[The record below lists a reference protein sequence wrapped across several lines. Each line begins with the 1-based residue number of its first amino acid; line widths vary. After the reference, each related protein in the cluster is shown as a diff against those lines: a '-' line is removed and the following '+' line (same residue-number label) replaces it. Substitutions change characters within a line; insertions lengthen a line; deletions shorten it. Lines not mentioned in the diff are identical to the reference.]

1 MRSRLQRDHAPDV
14 AILAV
19 VHLFALD
26 KVKDRWDTLRANT
39 FSGCGLCLAEPGT
52 AVLPGRATRRRHPQG
67 AMTR

>member
-1 MRSRLQRDHAPDV
+1 MRSRLKRDHAPDV

-26 KVKDRWDTLRANT
+26 RLKDRWDILRANT
-39 FSGCGLCLAEPGT
+39 ISGCGLRLAEPGT
-52 AVLPGRATRRRHPQG
+52 AVLTGRATRRRHPQG